1 VSRRHAG
8 RSAAVRNK
16 LANLVLLSAVSAL
29 LAACA
34 SQYGTGSAAADL
46 HSARAACN
54 EAYPKRVGNYLP
66 HARCVNAAVEAYA
79 VPGAKNPDLVR
90 LQAQVRET
98 LSERIDRHRL
108 SVQAGERRMAEADR
122 LIGEAEQER
131 AGGNEAAAARHLG
144 AVERMLR

>member
-1 VSRRHAG
+1 MRFSIKIAG
-8 RSAAVRNK
+8 LGAA
-16 LANLVLLSAVSAL
+16 SAL

-34 SQYGTGSAAADL
+34 PQYGTGSTGGDL
-46 HSARAACN
+46 QSARAACN

-79 VPGAKNPDLVR
+79 VPGAKNPDLMR

-108 SVQAGERRMAEADR
+108 SAQAGERRMAEADR

-131 AGGNEAAAARHLG
+131 TAGNETAATRHIG

>member
-1 VSRRHAG
+1 MRFRIEIVG
-8 RSAAVRNK
+8 LSAAC
-16 LANLVLLSAVSAL
+16 AV

-34 SQYGTGSAAADL
+34 PQYGTGSAGGDL
-46 HSARAACN
+46 RSARAACN

-66 HARCVNAAVEAYA
+66 HARCVNAAIEAYA
-79 VPGAKNPDLVR
+79 VPGAKNPDLMR

-108 SVQAGERRMAEADR
+108 SVQVGERRMAEADR

-131 AGGNEAAAARHLG
+131 AAGNETTAAQHIG